1 MKGEVVIMK
10 RLGILIIAL
19 MSIMLVLR
27 LFDENST
34 HYENATIITNVQN
47 KNRVDNV
54 IHQVG
59 EDKNYSRIENM
70 SYSMKQLEQMYP
82 AGSKWNEYWEGGIEC
97 VGYALRLCY
106 LYNNNVS
113 TFTYGISYN
122 VDEDLKP
129 GTMVRYRLGAYDHS
143 IFITHIDGQD
153 VYYSDANYD
162 LCGTIRWGM
171 KTTKSEIARLITQQL
186 NRPYDVR
193 SHQYSTRGFILCYD
207 KRIITYNISDCD
219 ISVTNVDR
227 YKGQTEPIVTV
238 KNDGYT
244 LKEGVDY
251 SYYFAYKGDNDG
263 TIVIQGEGNYEGEVS
278 KKYKVVRVDLGK
290 CKASY
295 TNTYEYTGKIINPEN
310 IVLTNQYGKIVEPS
324 MYDISYSFYPV
335 EPGKYKFEICASD
348 DCDIYDGCLELE
360 YVIEPKHISRCR
372 IEYDRSVEFVGKE
385 CMPKV
390 TIYNGDKELINGTDY
405 SISYE
410 NNGDVGV
417 GRIVITALSDRY
429 VGRCIEEF
437 QIYVKEHAITIH

>member
-1 MKGEVVIMK
+1 MKK
-10 RLGILIIAL
+10 LGILTMVLVTIILAL
-19 MSIMLVLR
+19 CS
-27 LFDENST
+27 FGNYSTNS
-34 HYENATIITNVQN
+34 EKATIVTNSQAEVQAN
-47 KNRVDNV
+47 EFNQQLANSQD
-54 IHQVG
+54 IHSV
-59 EDKNYSRIENM
+59 ENM
-70 SYSMKQLEQMYP
+70 AYTMAQLQQMYP
-82 AGSKWNEYWEGGIEC
+82 AGSKWDGYFEGGVEC
-97 VGYALRLCY
+97 VGFSLKMCY

-113 TFTYGISYN
+113 TYTYGISYN

-143 IFITHIDGQD
+143 IFITHIDGEN

-295 TNTYEYTGKIINPEN
+295 TDTYEYTGKIINPEN
-310 IVLTNQYGKIVEPS
+310 IVLTNQYGKIVESS

-372 IEYDRSVEFVGKE
+372 MEYDRSVEFVGKE

-437 QIYVKEHAITIH
+437 QIYVKEHSITIH